1 MKERRAFEVYDLT
14 VQSLEESLRLPPV
27 EPRDFAGIV
36 QNFEIAFEA
45 AWKALKS
52 RLEFDGVSGSEGPR
66 SVITAGFQHRY
77 IEDEEIWFGMLRDR
91 NLTVHTYNR
100 SLAEGMVERI
110 RGQYLPSFV
119 ELRSKLS

>member
-1 MKERRAFEVYDLT
+1 MRERRALEVFELT
-14 VQSLEESLRLPPV
+14 VQSLAESLRLPPI

-52 RLEFDGVSGSEGPR
+52 RLDFEGLSGSEGPR
-66 SVITAGFQHRY
+66 GVITAGFQNRY
-77 IEDEEIWFGMLRDR
+77 LEDEVIWFGMLRDR

-100 SLAEGMVERI
+100 NLAEGMVERI
-110 RGQYLPSFV
+110 RDQYLPAFI
-119 ELRSKLS
+119 ELQGKLS